1 MFVAIGPVGPSVT
14 VTVTV
19 AGELPWDPLPWDPLP
34 GELDSLPGDELNTG
48 VRPETS
54 AGAPN
59 PGVFVVRQLQASEKV
74 AAKFIDSK
82 HGEANS
88 GYGKTDGVQDS
99 THVQASWEGAEL
111 LDWLDW

>member
-1 MFVAIGPVGPSVT
+1 MFVAIGPAGLSVT

-19 AGELPWDPLPWDPLP
+19 AGEL
-34 GELDSLPGDELNTG
+34 DSLPGDEPDTG
-48 VRPETS
+48 VRPEAS

-59 PGVFVVRQLQASEKV
+59 PGTFVVRQLQASEKV
-74 AAKFIDSK
+74 AAKFVDSK

-99 THVQASWEGAEL
+99 THVQTPWEGAEL